1 MQRLAAKL
9 RQLGEP
15 ELQLAGLFRD
25 GAAGY
30 LQAGQVILNHL
41 ILTDD
46 GAQPN

>member
-15 ELQLAGLFRD
+15 ELRLAELFRD
-25 GAAGY
+25 GVGGY

-41 ILTDD
+41 MITGD